1 MDKNFISKR
10 ITELRI
16 KKNVSEYRM
25 STDLGHSK
33 GYIQSIAS
41 GRTLPSMTEFLYI
54 CDYLGVTPSLF
65 FDEKIKEPILY
76 NDINKYLS
84 MMNEDDLKIILDICK
99 RMNNDE

>member
-1 MDKNFISKR
+1 MEKNFIAKR

-16 KKNVSEYRM
+16 KKNVLEYKM

-54 CDYLGVTPSLF
+54 CDYLEVTPKLF
-65 FDEKIKEPILY
+65 FNEDVKEPILY
-76 NDINKYLS
+76 NEISKNLLI
-84 MMNEDDLKIILDICK
+84 MNEDDLKIILDICK
-99 RMNNDE
+99 RFNNNV